1 MILGLH
7 TFPAS
12 LCPDH
17 PDWMGEADRTFCYRD
32 MKITGDFI
40 TSVQLCSNINTTMAM
55 PKNSVELSQLSQF
68 MGTVGKKS
76 AWIYMA
82 SRPFPGSTTTLSE
95 STTLPGYTTQLSH
108 VLGLTSTFPPIQT
121 PLSSPALPVFQWLDG
136 SDLTETFWDG
146 WEPNGDG
153 ECVEIIAALQAW
165 NDLSCYPTQRNTIC
179 QAPNHNQP
187 ENITNIYSTTD
198 DSQLETT
205 LDPSDGSTPD
215 IPKPETSSST
225 VTHPV
230 HSTSADSTST
240 PADSTSTP
248 ADSTSTPADSTST
261 SADSTSTTAD
271 STLTTA
277 DSTLTSGLPLSNV
290 TQLNSTCSM
299 HMVCGSNKTYSTWQ
313 LSAKIALMQADL
325 TVVKSKLSSTRR
337 TKSSAEDAR
346 TSSTSMGIL
355 GGIVIVMIYL
365 CICLLDFVKV
375 KVQPK
380 KVTLPH
386 TYC

>member
-17 PDWMGEADRTFCYRD
+17 PDWMGEADWTFCYRD
-32 MKITGDFI
+32 MKIIGDFI
-40 TSVQLCSNINTTMAM
+40 TSAQLCSNINTTMAM
-55 PKNSVELSQLSQF
+55 PKNSLELSQLSQF
-68 MGTVGKKS
+68 MGSVGKKS

-82 SRPFPGSTTTLSE
+82 SIPFPGSTTTLSE
-95 STTLPGYTTQLSH
+95 STTLSGYTTQLSH

-121 PLSSPALPVFQWLDG
+121 PPALSVFQWLDG

-146 WEPNGDG
+146 WQPNGEG

-179 QAPNHNQP
+179 QALNQNQP
-187 ENITNIYSTTD
+187 ENITNIYSTTNHP
-198 DSQLETT
+198 QLEPI
-205 LDPSDGSTPD
+205 LDPRDSSTSDITQ
-215 IPKPETSSST
+215 PEPSSLT

-230 HSTSADSTST
+230 QSTSTDSTST
-240 PADSTSTP
+240 PADSTLTP
-248 ADSTSTPADSTST
+248 ADSNLHVTPADGTS
-261 SADSTSTTAD
+261 
-271 STLTTA
+271 
-277 DSTLTSGLPLSNV
+277 TSGLPLSSV
-290 TQLNSTCSM
+290 TQLNITCSM
-299 HMVCGSNKTYSTWQ
+299 YMVCGSNKTHSAWQ
-313 LSAKIALMQADL
+313 LSAKIAQMQADL

-337 TKSSAEDAR
+337 MKSSAEDAR
-346 TSSTSMGIL
+346 TSSISMGIL
-355 GGIVIVMIYL
+355 GGIVILMIYL

-375 KVQPK
+375 QPK
-380 KVTLPH
+380 KATLPH

>member
-7 TFPAS
+7 TFSAS

-17 PDWMGEADRTFCYRD
+17 PEWMGEADWAFCYRD

-40 TSVQLCSNINTTMAM
+40 TSAQLCSDINTTMAM
-55 PKNSVELSQLSQF
+55 PKNSLELSQLSLF
-68 MGTVGKKS
+68 MGSVGKKS
-76 AWIYMA
+76 AWIYLA
-82 SRPFPGSTTTLSE
+82 SVPFPAYTTTLSE

-108 VLGLTSTFPPIQT
+108 VLGLTSTFSPSQT
-121 PLSSPALPVFQWLDG
+121 PWSSPAVPVFQWLDG
-136 SDLTETFWDG
+136 SDLTETYWDG
-146 WEPNGDG
+146 LEPNGDG
-153 ECVEIIAALQAW
+153 QCVEIIAALQAW

-198 DSQLETT
+198 DLQLETT
-205 LDPSDGSTPD
+205 LDPYDSSTPD
-215 IPKPETSSST
+215 IPQPELSNLN

-230 HSTSADSTST
+230 HSTSADSTT
-240 PADSTSTP
+240 
-248 ADSTSTPADSTST
+248 
-261 SADSTSTTAD
+261 
-271 STLTTA
+271 
-277 DSTLTSGLPLSNV
+277 TSGLPLSNV
-290 TQLNSTCSM
+290 TKLNSTCSM

-313 LSAKIALMQADL
+313 LSAKITQMQADL

-355 GGIVIVMIYL
+355 GGIVIAIIYL

>member
-7 TFPAS
+7 TFSAS

-17 PDWMGEADRTFCYRD
+17 PEWMGKPDWAFCYRD

-40 TSVQLCSNINTTMAM
+40 TSAQLCSDINTTMAM
-55 PKNSVELSQLSQF
+55 PKNSLELSQLSLF
-68 MGTVGKKS
+68 MGSVGKKS
-76 AWIYMA
+76 AWIYLA
-82 SRPFPGSTTTLSE
+82 SVPFPAFTTTLSE
-95 STTLPGYTTQLSH
+95 S
-108 VLGLTSTFPPIQT
+108 FPPIQT
-121 PLSSPALPVFQWLDG
+121 PLSSPAVPVFQWLDG
-136 SDLTETFWDG
+136 SDLTETFWAMS
-146 WEPNGDG
+146 EPNGDG
-153 ECVEIIAALQAW
+153 QCVEIIAALQVW

-179 QAPNHNQP
+179 QVPNHNQP
-187 ENITNIYSTTD
+187 ENITKVYSTTD
-198 DSQLETT
+198 DPQIETT
-205 LDPSDGSTPD
+205 LDPYDSFTLD
-215 IPKPETSSST
+215 IPQPEPSSLN

-230 HSTSADSTST
+230 HSTSADSTT
-240 PADSTSTP
+240 
-248 ADSTSTPADSTST
+248 
-261 SADSTSTTAD
+261 
-271 STLTTA
+271 
-277 DSTLTSGLPLSNV
+277 TSGLPLSIV

-313 LSAKIALMQADL
+313 LSAKIAQMQADL

-355 GGIVIVMIYL
+355 GGIVIAMIYL